1 MGKPDALSRREQ
13 DLPADYDDER
23 VRSRFIRLFQNKHL
37 RSVQIQS
44 LSSEEMDFTK
54 EIRVFEDQDMQD
66 LWHRCRQEDKLYQEL
81 TMLVLKKERDLPTK
95 LQKEKSVSMA
105 ECTLDE
111 RGLLRFRD
119 RIWIPDCEPLRT
131 QIIQNIHDSHIT
143 GHPGRDLT

>member
-1 MGKPDALSRREQ
+1 MGKPDALLRREQ

-44 LSSEEMDFTK
+44 LSSEEIDFTK
-54 EIRVFEDQDMQD
+54 EIRVFKDQDMQD
-66 LWHRCRQEDKLYQEL
+66 FWHRSRQSDKLYQEL
-81 TMLVLKKERDLPTK
+81 TMLVFKKERDLPTE

-131 QIIQNIHDSHIT
+131 QII
-143 GHPGRDLT
+143 